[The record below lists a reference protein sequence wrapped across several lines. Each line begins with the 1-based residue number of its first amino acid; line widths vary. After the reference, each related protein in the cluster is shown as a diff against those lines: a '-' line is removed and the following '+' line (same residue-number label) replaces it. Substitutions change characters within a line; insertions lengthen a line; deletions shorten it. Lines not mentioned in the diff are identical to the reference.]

1 MRLLL
6 PLLLLIVSVT
16 PALADDVTLQRVI
29 LSSAG
34 VGYFEYEAKVD
45 GDATLGLNVPL
56 ADVDDVLN
64 SLVVFDTAG
73 GVGSVVLPGHDESH
87 TTFGALP
94 FGPAALRSPIS
105 YLNDLRGV
113 EVAVTGPQPMT
124 GRIMEAERFNEAV
137 PGSPGRV
144 AMVVPRTRVTLMSA
158 QGLQQFVLEDAESVQ
173 VTDPAL
179 RADIDR
185 ALQAIRA
192 QASRTVRH
200 ITLHSSGTGERT
212 VRVGYVAAAPLWK
225 ATYRLVLPGK
235 AGDEAR
241 LQGWAVLE
249 NQSGTDWK
257 GVALSLQYGNP
268 VTFRQ
273 AIYRSYYVQRPEV
286 PVEVLRR
293 ILPGVDTRRRP
304 LGAEMNRA
312 LPGGFAGMAALAP
325 MSGVEM
331 AAPPPLAQP
340 ANPVAAVEGV
350 EETVFPIARPV
361 DLPAGQTAS
370 VPIMDH
376 VVPAERVDLATG
388 RNAHP
393 LSAVRITNDTAN
405 SLPAGVLALYDATG
419 AVTFAGDARLGGL
432 PVGESRLL
440 SFAED
445 LRTTVG
451 RQTSRETT
459 LASLTAAQGVLHIT
473 TRRRE
478 VQRITLVAPP
488 KEAKRVLV
496 EIPKKGDRALTI
508 EGGPVPGT
516 EQTATAWRIPVSL
529 QPGETRHLTVYLD
542 RLDHQD
548 TALMENDAAVLV
560 GVLADNTLAGPAR
573 AALQNIEALRQ
584 DEAAKRALVSSLQQQ
599 LDAVALDEDR
609 IRKNLAVVAGND
621 ALHARLTH
629 ELDADETRIAQLD
642 ASLADARRA
651 ADKAHQALADAAAN
665 LRI

>member
-1 MRLLL
+1 MRFLLTA
-6 PLLLLIVSVT
+6 LLIVSVT
-16 PALADDVTLQRVI
+16 PALADDLTLQRVM

-34 VGYFEYEAKVD
+34 VGYFEYDAKVE

-56 ADVDDVLN
+56 SDVSDVLN

-73 GVGSVVLPGHDESH
+73 GVGTVTLPGHDESH
-87 TTFGALP
+87 AAFGTLP

-113 EVAVTGPQPMT
+113 EVTVTGPQPMT
-124 GRIMEAERFNEAV
+124 GRIMQAERFSETI
-137 PGSPGRV
+137 PGAPGRP

-158 QGLQQFVLEDAESVQ
+158 QGLRQFVLEDAESVQ
-173 VTDPAL
+173 VTNPAL

-185 ALQAIRA
+185 ALQAIRT
-192 QASRTVRH
+192 QANRSVRH

-225 ATYRLVLPGK
+225 ATYRLMLPAK

-249 NQSGTDWK
+249 NQSGADWK
-257 GVALSLQYGNP
+257 GVSLSLQYANP

-273 AIYRSYYVQRPEV
+273 EIYRSYYVERPEV
-286 PVEVLRR
+286 PVEVLSR
-293 ILPGVDTRRRP
+293 ILPGIDTRRHLP
-304 LGAEMNRA
+304 EAEMNRA
-312 LPGGFAGMAALAP
+312 LSGGFAGLAAPAPMTGMGRATPPALA
-325 MSGVEM
+325 E
-331 AAPPPLAQP
+331 P
-340 ANPVAAVEGV
+340 ADPVTAVEGV
-350 EETVFPIARPV
+350 EETVFPIAAPV

-370 VPIMDH
+370 VPIIDH
-376 VVPAERVDLATG
+376 AVPAERVDLAIG
-388 RNAHP
+388 RDMHP

-405 SLPAGVLALYDATG
+405 SLPAGVLALYDAAG

-432 PVGESRLL
+432 PVGEDRLL
-440 SFAED
+440 SFAQD
-445 LRTTVG
+445 LRTTVE

-459 LASLTAAQGVLHIT
+459 LASLAAADGVLHIA
-473 TRRRE
+473 TRLRE
-478 VQRITLVAPP
+478 VQRITLLAPP
-488 KEAKRVLV
+488 NEARRVLV
-496 EIPKKGDRALTI
+496 QIPKHGDRTLTI

-516 EQTATAWRIPVSL
+516 EETATAWRIPVSL

-542 RLDHQD
+542 RLEHQD
-548 TALMENDAAVLV
+548 TALMANDAAVV
-560 GVLADNTLAGPAR
+560 VTVLADNTLAAPAR

-584 DEAAKRALVSSLQQQ
+584 DAAAKRGAVRSWQQQ
-599 LDAVALDEDR
+599 LDAVAQDEDR

-621 ALHARLTH
+621 ALHGRLTQ
-629 ELDADETRIAQLD
+629 ELDADETKIAHLT
-642 ASLADARRA
+642 ASVTQARA
-651 ADKAHQALADAAAN
+651 AADEAHQALADAAAN

>member
-1 MRLLL
+1 MRFLL
-6 PLLLLIVSVT
+6 PMLLIVSIT
-16 PALADDVTLQRVI
+16 PALADELTLQRVI

-34 VGYFEYEAKVD
+34 VGYFEYGAKVD
-45 GDATLGLNVPL
+45 GDATLGLDVPL
-56 ADVDDVLN
+56 TDVDDVLN

-73 GVGSVVLPGHDESH
+73 GVGTLVLPGHDESH
-87 TTFGALP
+87 AAFGDLP
-94 FGPAALRSPIS
+94 FGPAGLRSPIS

-113 EVAVTGPQPMT
+113 EVAVSGPQPMT
-124 GRIMEAERFNEAV
+124 GRIMQAGRFNETLL
-137 PGSPGRV
+137 GSPGQL
-144 AMVVPRTRVTLMSA
+144 AMVVPRTRVTLMTA
-158 QGLQQFVLEDAESVQ
+158 QGLRQFVLEDAESVQ
-173 VTDPAL
+173 VTNPTL

-192 QASRTVRH
+192 QASRTVRR
-200 ITLHSSGTGERT
+200 ITLRSSGTGERT
-212 VRVGYVAAAPLWK
+212 VRVGYVTAAPLWK
-225 ATYRLVLPGK
+225 ATYRLVLPAK
-235 AGDEAR
+235 NGDEAQ

-249 NQSGTDWK
+249 NQSGADWK
-257 GVALSLQYGNP
+257 GVTLSLQYGNP

-286 PVEVLRR
+286 PVEVLSR
-293 ILPGVDTRRRP
+293 ILPGVDTRER
-304 LGAEMNRA
+304 LTGAVMNRA
-312 LPGGFAGMAALAP
+312 LPGGFAGMAAPAP
-325 MSGVEM
+325 MSTMEM
-331 AAPPPLAQP
+331 AAPPSLAQS
-340 ANPVAAVEGV
+340 ANPVGAVEGI

-361 DLPAGQTAS
+361 DLPAGHTAS
-370 VPIMDH
+370 VPIIDH
-376 VVPAERVDLATG
+376 AVPAERVDLATG
-388 RNAHP
+388 RNTHP
-393 LSAVRITNDTAN
+393 LSTVRITNNTAN
-405 SLPAGVLALYDATG
+405 SLPAGVLALYDTTG
-419 AVTFAGDARLGGL
+419 GVTFAGDARLGGL

-451 RQTSRETT
+451 RQTSRQQT

-496 EIPKKGDRALTI
+496 EIPKNGDRTLTI

-516 EQTATAWRIPVSL
+516 EQTETAWRIPVSL

-548 TALMENDAAVLV
+548 TALMANDAAVV
-560 GVLADNTLAGPAR
+560 VSVLADNTLAGPER

-584 DEAAKRALVSSLQQQ
+584 DEAAKRAVIGSLQQQ
-599 LDAVALDEDR
+599 MDAVALNEDR

-642 ASLADARRA
+642 ASLAEARAA